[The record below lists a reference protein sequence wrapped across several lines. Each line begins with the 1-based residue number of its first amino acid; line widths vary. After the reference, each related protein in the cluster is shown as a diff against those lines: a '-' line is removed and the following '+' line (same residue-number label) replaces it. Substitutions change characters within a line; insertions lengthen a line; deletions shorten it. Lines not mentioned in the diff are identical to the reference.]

1 MIMVQDITI
10 VGAKNKL
17 IGTKQ
22 TMGGFC
28 VSEKGLGYW

>member
-1 MIMVQDITI
+1 MVQDITI
-10 VGAKNKL
+10 VGAKPL
-17 IGTKQ
+17 IIGTNQ